1 MLEALALGKQFDDF
15 WAVRK
20 VTLETRPGE
29 IVVLLGPNGA
39 GKTTTMR
46 MLAAIL
52 RPSKGRAWVAGYD
65 VVESP
70 EAVRAR
76 VGFLTEHHGLYGRM
90 TGLEYLDFFGR
101 LYGLGG
107 PRLRR
112 QVEYW
117 LRYFDLWE
125 ARHRRIGGYSK
136 GMRQKLALA
145 RALLH
150 EPQVLLLDEPTSAM
164 DPESAARVREAI
176 LRLRAE
182 KRAIL
187 VSTHHL
193 AEAEILAD
201 RIAILRAGRLVA
213 MGTLDELREQ
223 WLGPPVFEVEVG
235 RPFQGTVQLPESVE
249 VVRREERRLWY
260 RTSAWKEVNPDVIR
274 ALIAQGY
281 PVLRL
286 EEKPRSLEQVY
297 MAVMQAAEQ
306 EEKDAQ
312 NVSRV

>member
-1 MLEALALGKQFDDF
+1 MLEALTLGKQFDGF
-15 WAVRK
+15 WAVQE
-20 VTLETRPGE
+20 VTLQVRPGE

-52 RPSKGRAWVAGYD
+52 RPSRGRAWVAGYD
-65 VVESP
+65 VVETP

-90 TGLEYLDFFGR
+90 TGEEYLRFFGR
-101 LYGLGG
+101 LYGLEAG
-107 PRLRR
+107 PLQRG
-112 QVEYW
+112 VEYW
-117 LRYFDLWE
+117 LRYFGLWE
-125 ARHRRIGGYSK
+125 ARQRRIAGYSK

-176 LRLRAE
+176 LRLRSE
-182 KRAIL
+182 KRTLL

-193 AEAEILAD
+193 AEAEMLAD
-201 RIAILRAGRLVA
+201 RIAILRAGRLADV
-213 MGTLDELREQ
+213 GTLDELRER

-235 RPFQGTVQLPESVE
+235 RPFQGEVRLPPEAALVQVK
-249 VVRREERRLWY
+249 ERRLWY
-260 RTSAWKEVNPDVIR
+260 RTAAWQRVNPAVVQ
-274 ALIAQGY
+274 ALVAQGY

-286 EEKPRSLEQVY
+286 EEKPRTLEQVY
-297 MAVMQAAEQ
+297 LAVMQAATQ
-306 EEKDAQ
+306 G
-312 NVSRV
+312 